1 MIGHLSED
9 FTSVLTIKSDIRG
22 KCDNTFSTNMQSLSL
37 LMEADEIKT
46 GANRRFPLQ
55 SDA

>member
-1 MIGHLSED
+1 MIDHLSEN

-22 KCDNTFSTNMQSLSL
+22 KRDNTLSTNIQSFSL

-46 GANRRFPLQ
+46 RANRRFPLQ